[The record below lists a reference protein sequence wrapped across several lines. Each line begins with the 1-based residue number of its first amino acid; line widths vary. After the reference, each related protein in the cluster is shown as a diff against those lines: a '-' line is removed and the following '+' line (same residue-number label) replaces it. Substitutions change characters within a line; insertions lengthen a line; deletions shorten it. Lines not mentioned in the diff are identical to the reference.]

1 MWKYNYSVFDNNWLA
16 HYGIKGQQW
25 GVRRFQNEDGS
36 LTKEGKERYRLSSQA
51 VGYYKEA
58 KKNVLED
65 IRNSESNIK
74 QLKKSGPDKA
84 EKWLD
89 RAFGSDWRNKK
100 YMKDVWEVDDPI
112 EYGKKEAQK
121 EYDYM
126 LSSSLKNIKYYKDQS
141 KKLDALISKWSNVDV
156 NHLSKEDLR
165 KLKEIDKYLKSY
177 G

>member
-1 MWKYNYSVFDNNWLA
+1 
-16 HYGIKGQQW
+16 
-25 GVRRFQNEDGS
+25 
-36 LTKEGKERYRLSSQA
+36 
-51 VGYYKEA
+51 
-58 KKNVLED
+58 
-65 IRNSESNIK
+65 
-74 QLKKSGPDKA
+74 
-84 EKWLD
+84 
-89 RAFGSDWRNKK
+89 
-100 YMKDVWEVDDPI
+100 MKDVWEVDDPI